1 MQATPPHPQ
10 KVIHATTL
18 CGEPRGHVDGV
29 WRAALEEG
37 HEGLPR
43 RRRTDERGEHGVT
56 EILQDLRALS
66 PDRREERRPNR
77 VNQLVRRMSLRGRP
91 RHGSHDTRVGG
102 WRRWD
107 PPVTPATPSVIVARR
122 WDGESGRTCA
132 CFRRKRP
139 RNHSVNITAWYNR
152 SDTGPSKPRVAG
164 SNPAG
169 RASFLKNSPLVP
181 HAWAPGAKVQA
192 NTVTGRPHR
201 LAD

>member
-107 PPVTPATPSVIVARR
+107 PPVTP
-122 WDGESGRTCA
+122 
-132 CFRRKRP
+132 
-139 RNHSVNITAWYNR
+139 
-152 SDTGPSKPRVAG
+152 
-164 SNPAG
+164 
-169 RASFLKNSPLVP
+169 
-181 HAWAPGAKVQA
+181 
-192 NTVTGRPHR
+192 RPHR
-201 LAD
+201 LSSRGDGMAKVVERAPVFGGSVREITR